1 MKESPSGINEKT
13 CVICRRTDKSGF
25 GGVFAPLIAC
35 LSLWERCPR
44 RGRRGPPQ
52 SRLTPCQLPQRGSQG
67 CCAPSRQLSICR
79 SVTGRGAQ
87 GQLYLV
93 PNVRNAL
100 AAGLARQIPIYL
112 TAEDFGQQKI
122 SASCAPLEYRQGV
135 AQANTQTF
143 SLRHFLYILF
153 KFIPKGYHNC
163 QLFIV
168 NCQFTKSFFSPLI
181 LLGKDERCLK

>member
-1 MKESPSGINEKT
+1 MHAVTERGKEAWYTLSVSFADSSPKGRAKAPAGAGSHPHKFQ
-13 CVICRRTDKSGF
+13 S
-25 GGVFAPLIAC
+25 FAEPTGRGAQWRQYVMPTFVTNC
-35 LSLWERCPR
+35 LQAQP
-44 RGRRGPPQ
+44 
-52 SRLTPCQLPQRGSQG
+52 
-67 CCAPSRQLSICR
+67 
-79 SVTGRGAQ
+79 GRGAQ

>member
-44 RGRRGPPQ
+44 RGRRGPSQ
-52 SRLTPCQLPQRGSQG
+52 SRLTPCQLPQGGSQG
-67 CCAPSRQLSICR
+67 CCAPSRQLPICR

-122 SASCAPLEYRQGV
+122 SASCAPLEYRQGGGTGKHTNFFTEAFFV
-135 AQANTQTF
+135 YSIQI
-143 SLRHFLYILF
+143 HPEG
-153 KFIPKGYHNC
+153 IP
-163 QLFIV
+163 
-168 NCQFTKSFFSPLI
+168 
-181 LLGKDERCLK
+181 